1 MSNLSLFLKKN
12 KTKKENTFYAP
23 TKSLCD
29 ENGEPLKWE
38 IKAIT
43 TKENDLIREE
53 CTMEVQVKGKPN
65 LYRPKINTSL
75 YGAKM
80 IVASVVFPDLN
91 NKELQDSYGV
101 TTPYELIKEMVD
113 DPGEYNDF
121 LAFVQEFNGFT
132 STMDEKVD
140 EAKN

>member
-12 KTKKENTFYAP
+12 KVQKENTFYAP

-29 ENGEPLKWE
+29 EKGNPLEWE

-43 TKENDLIREE
+43 TRENDEIRED
-53 CTMEVQVKGKPN
+53 CTIEIPIKGKPN
-65 LYRPKINTSL
+65 MYRPKVNSSL
-75 YGAKM
+75 YAAKM
-80 IVASVVFPDLN
+80 LAASVVFPDLN
-91 NKELQDSYGV
+91 NAELQDSYGV
-101 TTPYELIKEMVD
+101 TSAHELVKEMVD

-121 LAFVQEFNGFT
+121 VAFVQEFNGFN
-132 STMDEKVD
+132 STMDDKVE